1 MDLAENSVELYK
13 KNEESS
19 LLRFEVQIMDLKKF

>member
-13 KNEESS
+13 KNKESS